1 MTTKV
6 FIEEHLDKYLKSLV
20 KGQSFIPGV
29 IIGQVIGNNYHVV
42 HLSAMTIWNEDIQ
55 NNKIDV
61 LSYKTLSDLLANSD
75 TIFQKSLEVAT
86 LLPGGSH
93 VLGLFFIVPQDLKTI
108 QPINIDFCEFNNVL
122 NEHLL
127 YKKTNETWNYLMLNY
142 STVNKKSF
150 CYSVDFNRVNGLEKT
165 TYKAVDAIFGSFDN
179 DWVTLIGTFNFGAL
193 ERLNV
198 GGGPKALFSIRDS
211 LLDKFESVLNESIYT
226 FNGCVCDE
234 NKTLKDFECDEID
247 NLLKNV
253 VKIEFYRKVDLGNEC
268 KNASLKI
275 ERGKGKILMSGLCS
289 VAVPFNR
296 NGTIKDAI
304 KAIHEDAMQTFATR
318 LKMHLESM
326 VEEESLEEEDGDANI
341 VHETPRRI
349 LIIKTEGSRF
359 AFSDYVFPGE
369 TSQEALYV
377 AGEILNLPEDKIE
390 LYDVLEKGRHSY
402 YETLQDI
409 DSSPPQDAST
419 STSNNRLI
427 YFSWA
432 VLILAILVYG
442 IKQVFV

>member
-6 FIEEHLDKYLKSLV
+6 FIEDHLDKYLKSLV
-20 KGQSFIPGV
+20 KGQLFIPGV

-42 HLSAMTIWNEDIQ
+42 HLSAMTVWNEDIQ

-93 VLGLFFIVPQDLKTI
+93 VLGLFFIVPQDLKSF
-108 QPINIDFCEFNNVL
+108 QPIDIDFYEFNNEL
-122 NEHLL
+122 NANML
-127 YKKTNETWNYLMLNY
+127 YKKTNETWNYLILSY
-142 STVNKKSF
+142 STVNKKSY
-150 CYSVDFNRVNGLEKT
+150 CYSVDFNRVNGPEKT
-165 TYKAVDAIFGSFDN
+165 TYKAVDTVFGTFNN

-193 ERLNV
+193 ERINV

-211 LLDKFESVLNESIYT
+211 LLDKFESVLNESVYT

-234 NKTLKDFECDEID
+234 NKTLKDFECDDID

-253 VKIEFYRKVDLGNEC
+253 VKIEFYREVDLGNEC
-268 KNASLKI
+268 KNSSLKVK
-275 ERGKGKILMSGLCS
+275 RGKGKIFMSGLCS

-304 KAIHEDAMQTFATR
+304 KAIQEDAMQTFATR

-326 VEEESLEEEDGDANI
+326 VEEESVEEEDGDANI

-369 TSQEALYV
+369 ISQEALYV

-402 YETLQDI
+402 YETLPDI
-409 DSSPPQDAST
+409 DNSPPQDAST
-419 STSNNRLI
+419 STSNNRII
-427 YFSWA
+427 YFSYA
-432 VLILAILVYG
+432 ALILAILAYF
-442 IKQVFV
+442 IKQILV